1 MRKQKRL
8 ISALV
13 VLALAGYA
21 TAPFAA
27 AGWPGHSPR
36 YDGRK
41 GIDTEPIPKP
51 ARYGKKPSKAWEPDP
66 FKPKPGSK
74 KGSKAVN
81 TKPIPRVVR

>member
-1 MRKQKRL
+1 MRKHERL
-8 ISALV
+8 MSALV

-27 AGWPGHSPR
+27 ASGPNHSPR

-41 GIDTEPIPKP
+41 GVNTEPIPKP
-51 ARYGKKPSKAWEPDP
+51 AKYGKKPSKAWEPDP

-74 KGSKAVN
+74 KGNKAIN
-81 TKPIPRVVR
+81 TEPVTRVVR